1 VAVNVL
7 EGVTI
12 TRTLDIST
20 APPALHVSTPLHYR
34 PHDVDSDSDVDDK
47 VKPAVMYG
55 HAVCKAQ
62 VGHRSWLESSRL
74 LC

>member
-1 VAVNVL
+1 VNVL

-55 HAVCKAQ
+55 HAV
-62 VGHRSWLESSRL
+62 
-74 LC
+74 